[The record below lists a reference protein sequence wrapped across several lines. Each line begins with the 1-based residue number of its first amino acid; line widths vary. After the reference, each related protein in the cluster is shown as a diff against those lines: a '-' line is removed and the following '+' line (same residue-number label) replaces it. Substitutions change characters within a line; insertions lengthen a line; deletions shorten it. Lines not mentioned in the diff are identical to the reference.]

1 MRVSIY
7 LSICIYIYM
16 CMCIFICIYI
26 YMCMQRIIDLHVAA
40 SAADF
45 EHSIFEVLY
54 AQRLDFFVKPNGFK
68 DFHRSV
74 LIYMFV
80 CRIVLVH
87 RSEVFLCIFRDDH

>member
-7 LSICIYIYM
+7 LSICIYIY
-16 CMCIFICIYI
+16 IYICVCVYLSVYIYI

-68 DFHRSV
+68 DFHVSSIRAD
-74 LIYMFV
+74 LYV
-80 CRIVLVH
+80 CM
-87 RSEVFLCIFRDDH
+87 SNCIGS